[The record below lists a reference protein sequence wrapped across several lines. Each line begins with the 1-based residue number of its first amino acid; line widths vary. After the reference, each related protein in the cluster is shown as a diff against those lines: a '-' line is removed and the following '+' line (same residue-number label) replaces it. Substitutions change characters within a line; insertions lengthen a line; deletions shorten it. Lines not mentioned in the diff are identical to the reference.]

1 MPPDADGAGAP
12 RSFEE
17 SLSELE
23 ARVRALEAGDL
34 PLEDALRLFEEGISL
49 TRECHEKLDAADQR
63 LVELTRGPDDG
74 AAVRERDL

>member
-1 MPPDADGAGAP
+1 MPGAPVDDAP

-23 ARVRALEAGDL
+23 ARVRSLEAGDL
-34 PLEDALRLFEEGISL
+34 PLEDALRIFEEGISL

-63 LVELTRGPDDG
+63 LVELTRGPDDE
-74 AAVRERDL
+74 AREREV